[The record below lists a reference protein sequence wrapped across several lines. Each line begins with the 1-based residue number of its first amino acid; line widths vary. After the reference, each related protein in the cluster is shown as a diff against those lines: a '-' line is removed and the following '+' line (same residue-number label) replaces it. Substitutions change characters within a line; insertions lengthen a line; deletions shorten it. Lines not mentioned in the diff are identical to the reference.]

1 MFKDRLKEALDYNE
15 MKAIDL
21 AARLGVH
28 RSIVSKYLS
37 GYAKPKEDRLH
48 QIALILDVND
58 AWLDGYDDVPME
70 RSVITSDEADEILKD
85 IRSLSPDHQRIVLS
99 LLKTLKDQDKL

>member
-1 MFKDRLKEALDYNE
+1 MFKDRLREALDMNE

-21 AARLGVH
+21 AAVLGVS
-28 RSIVSKYLS
+28 RGTISEYLS
-37 GYAKPKEDRLH
+37 GKNKPRQDRLH

-70 RSVITSDEADEILKD
+70 RSVITSQEAEEILKD

>member
-1 MFKDRLKEALDYNE
+1 MFKDRLREALDKNE

-21 AARLGVH
+21 AVILGVS
-28 RSIVSKYLS
+28 RGTISEYLS
-37 GYAKPKEDRLH
+37 GKKAPRHDRLH

>member
-1 MFKDRLKEALDYNE
+1 MFKDRLREALDHNG

-21 AARLGVH
+21 ATLLGIS
-28 RSIVSKYLS
+28 RGTVSEYLS
-37 GYAKPKEDRLH
+37 GVKKPRDARLH

-70 RSVITSDEADEILKD
+70 RSVITAAEADEILKD

-99 LLKTLKDQDKL
+99 LLKTLKDQDK

>member
-1 MFKDRLKEALDYNE
+1 MFKDRLKEALDNNG

-21 AARLGVH
+21 AALLD
-28 RSIVSKYLS
+28 VSRGTISQYLS
-37 GYAKPKEDRLH
+37 GRATPRGERLH

-99 LLKTLKDQDKL
+99 LLKTLKDQDK